1 MEHKRLITALTA
13 FIIIDIFWIAFGSYL
28 IHTRETCETKLRT
41 LQDIHTRETCETK
54 LHILQNQTTINNT
67 EWILV
72 KPNMCNSYFT
82 EYLSDTL
89 MAYVCVQGQHI
100 FMDIREITN
109 NNLTFKG
116 LQLSKKEWVKLL
128 RWSTRASAFWRQSQA
143 RISNITNT
151 D

>member
-41 LQDIHTRETCETK
+41 LQDIHTRETN